1 MLSLIDRRLRKLS
14 INTLFTPFE
23 LQINKLGEEK
33 REKKSNQLENFK
45 NYTFIKISKVLFLAI
60 FGFYTL

>member
-1 MLSLIDRRLRKLS
+1 MYSLLDRILRKLS
-14 INTLFTPFE
+14 IDTLFTPFE

-33 REKKSNQLENFK
+33 RGKSDQLENFE
-45 NYTFIKISKVLFLAI
+45 NYTFIIISKVFFLTI